1 MGLAH
6 RTPTLTRATPLHSL
20 LVLLSFSLRSLYIL
34 SPCLLS
40 QVMATLCGRVPS
52 GELMERLDV
61 TLIPVCME
69 AYMNDSVDVRRQSI
83 QCFVE
88 LEQVRWRGGLLMVLY
103 TETYTETWLPSHTTH
118 PPTHPVRPSLY
129 HCPTSLSD
137 LCFFPHALSP
147 FSHCM

>member
-1 MGLAH
+1 
-6 RTPTLTRATPLHSL
+6 
-20 LVLLSFSLRSLYIL
+20 
-34 SPCLLS
+34 
-40 QVMATLCGRVPS
+40 MATLCGRVPS

-103 TETYTETWLPSHTTH
+103 TETGIESYTETWLPSHTTH
-118 PPTHPVRPSLY
+118 PPSSPKSVSLP
-129 HCPTSLSD
+129 HLSL
-137 LCFFPHALSP
+137 
-147 FSHCM
+147 